1 MQFQYSKF
9 KVRELV
15 KDKFDP
21 TLKEEYKEDTAMKIF
36 KASIEVIRQS
46 GNRLTEQHYLP
57 YSPKEKEDV
66 IKEVRAQISE
76 WKSKILIRRQEEKIT
91 RTDRVLSKKILDM
104 LVEYLRALEEA
115 DIAKRQNK
123 LYHVDAVAAIT
134 ELQVDRK
141 FASPERKPVKRKI
154 H

>member
-1 MQFQYSKF
+1 MKFQDPKF

-21 TLKEEYKEDTAMKIF
+21 ILKEEYQEEIARKLF
-36 KASIEVIRQS
+36 NASIEVIRQS
-46 GNRLTEQHYLP
+46 VNRITEQYYLP
-57 YSPKEKEDV
+57 YSLEEKEDEV
-66 IKEVRAQISE
+66 KEAMVQVSE
-76 WKSKILIRRQEEKIT
+76 WKNRISIRRQEVKIT
-91 RTDRVLSKKILDM
+91 RIDRALSKKILDM
-104 LVEYLRALEEA
+104 LAEYLRALEET
-115 DIAKRQNK
+115 DIAKRQRK

-134 ELQVDRK
+134 ELQINRK

>member
-1 MQFQYSKF
+1 MQFQYPKF

-21 TLKEEYKEDTAMKIF
+21 ILEEEYQEETALKVF

-46 GNRLTEQHYLP
+46 GNKLTEQHYLP
-57 YSPKEKEDV
+57 YSPEEKEVV
-66 IKEVRAQISE
+66 IKEVIVQISE
-76 WKSKILIRRQEEKIT
+76 WKNRILNRRQKEKIT
-91 RTDRVLSKKILDM
+91 RIDRALSKKILDM
-104 LVEYLRALEEA
+104 LAEYLRALEET
-115 DIAKRQNK
+115 DIAKRQSK

-134 ELQVDRK
+134 ELQINRK

>member
-1 MQFQYSKF
+1 MKFQDPKLRV
-9 KVRELV
+9 KELV

-21 TLKEEYKEDTAMKIF
+21 ILKEEYQEETARKFF
-36 KASIEVIRQS
+36 KVSIEIIRQS
-46 GNRLTEQHYLP
+46 VDRITEQYYLP
-57 YSPKEKEDV
+57 YSPEEKEDV
-66 IKEVRAQISE
+66 VKEAMVQISE
-76 WKSKILIRRQEEKIT
+76 WKNKILIRRQEEKIT

-104 LVEYLRALEEA
+104 LAGYMGALEEV

-134 ELQVDRK
+134 ELQVNRK

>member
-1 MQFQYSKF
+1 MQFQYPKF

-15 KDKFDP
+15 NDKFDP
-21 TLKEEYKEDTAMKIF
+21 ILKEEYQEETAMKIF

-57 YSPKEKEDV
+57 YSIEEKEDV
-66 IKEVRAQISE
+66 IEEVRDQISE
-76 WKSKILIRRQEEKIT
+76 WKSKILLRRQEEKIT

-104 LVEYLRALEEA
+104 LAEYLRTLEET
-115 DIAKRQNK
+115 DIAKRQK
-123 LYHVDAVAAIT
+123 RLYHVDAVAAIT
-134 ELQVDRK
+134 ELQINRK
-141 FASPERKPVKRKI
+141 FASLERKPVKRKI

>member
-1 MQFQYSKF
+1 MSFQNPKF
-9 KVRELV
+9 KLGELV

-21 TLKEEYKEDTAMKIF
+21 VLKEVYQEETAKKF
-36 KASIEVIRQS
+36 FNVSIEVIRQS
-46 GNRLTEQHYLP
+46 VDRITEQYYFP
-57 YSPKEKEDV
+57 YSPEEKEDV
-66 IKEVRAQISE
+66 VRETMVQISE
-76 WKSKILIRRQEEKIT
+76 WKSRILIRRIEGKIT
-91 RTDRVLSKKILDM
+91 RLDRVLSKKILDM
-104 LVEYLRALEEA
+104 LAEYLRALEET

-134 ELQVDRK
+134 ELQINRK

>member
-1 MQFQYSKF
+1 MRFQDPKF
-9 KVRELV
+9 KVKELV

-21 TLKEEYKEDTAMKIF
+21 ILREEYQEETARKFFKI
-36 KASIEVIRQS
+36 SIEVIRQS
-46 GNRLTEQHYLP
+46 VNKITEQHYLP
-57 YSPKEKEDV
+57 YSPEEKEDV
-66 IKEVRAQISE
+66 VKEAMVQISE
-76 WKSKILIRRQEEKIT
+76 WKNKILIRRQEEKIT
-91 RTDRVLSKKILDM
+91 RIDRVLSKKILDM
-104 LVEYLRALEEA
+104 LAGYLRALEET

-134 ELQVDRK
+134 ELQINRK

>member
-1 MQFQYSKF
+1 MSFQNPKL
-9 KVRELV
+9 KLGELV

-21 TLKEEYKEDTAMKIF
+21 ILKEVYQEETARKLF
-36 KASIEVIRQS
+36 NVSIEVIRQS
-46 GNRLTEQHYLP
+46 VDRITEQYYLP
-57 YSPKEKEDV
+57 YSPEEKEDV
-66 IKEVRAQISE
+66 VKEAMVQISE
-76 WKSKILIRRQEEKIT
+76 WKSRILIRRQEEKIT
-91 RTDRVLSKKILDM
+91 RVDQVLSKKILDM
-104 LVEYLRALEEA
+104 LAEYLRALEEV

-134 ELQVDRK
+134 ELQVNRK

>member
-1 MQFQYSKF
+1 MKFQDPKF
-9 KVRELV
+9 KVEELV

-21 TLKEEYKEDTAMKIF
+21 ILKEEYQEETAKKF
-36 KASIEVIRQS
+36 FNVSIEIIRQS
-46 GNRLTEQHYLP
+46 VDRITEQYYLP
-57 YSPKEKEDV
+57 YSPEEKDDAVKEATV
-66 IKEVRAQISE
+66 QISE

-91 RTDRVLSKKILDM
+91 RIDRVLSKKILDM
-104 LVEYLRALEEA
+104 LAEYLRALEET

-134 ELQVDRK
+134 ELQVNRK

>member
-1 MQFQYSKF
+1 MRFQDPKF
-9 KVRELV
+9 KVKELV

-21 TLKEEYKEDTAMKIF
+21 ILKEGYQEETARKFF
-36 KASIEVIRQS
+36 KVSIEIIRQS
-46 GNRLTEQHYLP
+46 VDRITEQYYLP
-57 YSPKEKEDV
+57 YSPEDKEDV
-66 IKEVRAQISE
+66 VKEAMVQISE
-76 WKSKILIRRQEEKIT
+76 WKNKILIRRQGEKIT
-91 RTDRVLSKKILDM
+91 RIDQVLSKKILDM
-104 LVEYLRALEEA
+104 LAEYLRALEET

-134 ELQVDRK
+134 ELQINRK

>member
-1 MQFQYSKF
+1 MSFQNPKL

-21 TLKEEYKEDTAMKIF
+21 ILKEEYQEETAKKF
-36 KASIEVIRQS
+36 FEASIEVIRQS
-46 GNRLTEQHYLP
+46 VDRITEQYYLP

-66 IKEVRAQISE
+66 VREATVQISE
-76 WKSKILIRRQEEKIT
+76 WKSKILIRRHEEKIT
-91 RTDRVLSKKILDM
+91 RLDRVLSKKILDM
-104 LVEYLRALEEA
+104 LAEYLRALEET

-123 LYHVDAVAAIT
+123 LYHVDAVAAIN
-134 ELQVDRK
+134 ELQVNRK

>member
-1 MQFQYSKF
+1 MQFQYPKF

-21 TLKEEYKEDTAMKIF
+21 ILKEKYQEETALKVF

-57 YSPKEKEDV
+57 YSPEEKEDV
-66 IKEVRAQISE
+66 IKGAIVQISE
-76 WKSKILIRRQEEKIT
+76 WKNRILNRRQKEKIT
-91 RTDRVLSKKILDM
+91 RIDRVLSKKILDM
-104 LVEYLRALEEA
+104 LAEYLRALEET
-115 DIAKRQNK
+115 DIAKRQK
-123 LYHVDAVAAIT
+123 QLYYVDAVAAIT
-134 ELQVDRK
+134 ELQESRK
-141 FASPERKPVKRKI
+141 FASPKRKPVKRKI

>member
-1 MQFQYSKF
+1 MQFQYPKF

-21 TLKEEYKEDTAMKIF
+21 ILKEEYQEETAMKVF

-57 YSPKEKEDV
+57 YSPEEKEDV
-66 IKEVRAQISE
+66 IKEVIAQISE
-76 WKSKILIRRQEEKIT
+76 WKDRILNRRQKEEIT
-91 RTDRVLSKKILDM
+91 RIDRVLSKKILDM
-104 LVEYLRALEEA
+104 LAEYLRVLEET
-115 DIAKRQNK
+115 DIAKRQK
-123 LYHVDAVAAIT
+123 QLYYVDAVAAIT
-134 ELQVDRK
+134 ELQESRK
-141 FASPERKPVKRKI
+141 FASPKRKPIKRKV